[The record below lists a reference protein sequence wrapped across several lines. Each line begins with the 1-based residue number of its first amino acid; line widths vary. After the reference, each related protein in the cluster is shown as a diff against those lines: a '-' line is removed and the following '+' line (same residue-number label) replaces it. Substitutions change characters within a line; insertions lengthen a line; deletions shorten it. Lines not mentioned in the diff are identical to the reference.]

1 MCFTIL
7 SKEKMPFESRKRR
20 SPKSPKI
27 GNFAKGL
34 VPGFSQNLDLC
45 VTLFWGKRGPEKN
58 AFLDDK
64 KKRFK
69 N

>member
-7 SKEKMPFESRKRR
+7 SKEKMPFESRR

-34 VPGFSQNLDLC
+34 VLGFSQNLDLC
-45 VTLFWGKRGPEKN
+45 VTLFWGQKRPAEKR
-58 AFLDDK
+58 LS
-64 KKRFK
+64 RR
-69 N
+69 